1 MDFDE
6 VVRKRKMIREYD
18 LDRQIPNE
26 IITKLINNAHRAPSA
41 GHTQVQ
47 EFIVVKDISIKK
59 KLRKAAINQEY
70 VEKAPVLIVVCSNTS
85 RSVGRYGSRGKEFYS
100 IVDGIY
106 QSNSNDISS
115 FFKKGN
121 GYEYCL

>member
-47 EFIVVKDISIKK
+47 EFIIVKDISIKK
-59 KLRKAAINQEY
+59 KLRKA
-70 VEKAPVLIVVCSNTS
+70 NTS
-85 RSVGRYGSRGKEFYS
+85 KPS
-100 IVDGIY
+100 IR
-106 QSNSNDISS
+106 
-115 FFKKGN
+115 
-121 GYEYCL
+121 L